1 MIPVSE
7 IQTRVLKLVEV
18 RERIDDSQAKLTS
31 YIERV
36 DELVAWATRE
46 CDTLAE
52 QVALHHKADKA
63 IKK

>member
-1 MIPVSE
+1 MIKRDLANS
-7 IQTRVLKLVEV
+7 K
-18 RERIDDSQAKLTS
+18 

-36 DELVAWATRE
+36 DELVAWASRE
-46 CDTLAE
+46 CDTLSE

>member
-36 DELVAWATRE
+36 DELVAWASRE

-52 QVALHHKADKA
+52 QVALHQADKA